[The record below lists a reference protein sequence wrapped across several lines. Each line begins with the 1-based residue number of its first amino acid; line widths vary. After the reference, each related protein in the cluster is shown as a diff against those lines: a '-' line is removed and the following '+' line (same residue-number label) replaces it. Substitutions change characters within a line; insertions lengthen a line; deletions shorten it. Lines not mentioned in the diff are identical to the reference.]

1 MLLAAV
7 DFHKPQFTWW
17 QKTGPWICP
26 HSCGLFFGR
35 WLLWSWKK
43 RIEVRK
49 EKTAI
54 TDWLAVDKIQLKVF
68 QTLRWQ
74 LRNSIQIFLMFQI
87 WEPDQSLHDFRL
99 SICVIFWFSVWED
112 QETQHVWRKLVNN
125 SEAISRGMEMQANK
139 IEILAVELQKSK
151 LLENLASRT
160 DQC

>member
-74 LRNSIQIFLMFQI
+74 LRNSIQFFFFWATSIQIFYRELT
-87 WEPDQSLHDFRL
+87 L
-99 SICVIFWFSVWED
+99 SINAWFPVVHLRDFLILRMRRSRDLARLEKAGK
-112 QETQHVWRKLVNN
+112 QLGGH
-125 SEAISRGMEMQANK
+125 ISWNGN
-139 IEILAVELQKSK
+139 VGKSDRNIGSWTAEK
-151 LLENLASRT
+151 
-160 DQC
+160 